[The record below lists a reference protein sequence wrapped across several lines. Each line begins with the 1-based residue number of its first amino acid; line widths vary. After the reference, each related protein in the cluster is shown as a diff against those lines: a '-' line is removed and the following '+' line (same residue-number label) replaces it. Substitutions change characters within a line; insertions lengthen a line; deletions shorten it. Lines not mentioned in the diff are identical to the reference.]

1 MAHIAACRVSQAT
14 IDEPDNMTRY
24 LFRRLLGALGV
35 VFGVA
40 TISFIMVF
48 LMPGDAARMYAGP
61 RAPEETVQRIRVIWG
76 LDQPLPVQYV
86 RYLGRALQGDLG
98 NSTRDNRPV
107 LRAVTERL
115 PATVQLALAGM
126 LVELAIGLP
135 LGIMAAV
142 RPGSWFDQLATVVSL
157 IGVSIPSFALGLVL
171 LYVCGY
177 LIPLFPLG
185 GYGTPLHLV
194 LPALTLG
201 IGGTAFYARVL
212 RNNLL
217 EVMGED
223 YIRTANAKGLRGRTV
238 LLRHTVRNAL
248 LPTVTLAGLD
258 LALLLGGTVV
268 IEAVFG
274 WPGVG
279 LQAFNAIRNQ
289 DTPMIMGTVLFA
301 SLSVVMINVLVDL
314 LYAALDPRVRLGGS
328 H

>member
-1 MAHIAACRVSQAT
+1 
-14 IDEPDNMTRY
+14 MTAY
-24 LFRRLLGALGV
+24 IVRRLLGAFGV

-48 LMPGDAARMYAGP
+48 MMPGDAARMYAGP
-61 RAPEETVQRIRVIWG
+61 RAPEETVQRIRVQWG
-76 LDQPLPVQYV
+76 LDQPLPVQYL
-86 RYLGRALQGDLG
+86 RYLGRAVQGDLG

-107 LRAVTERL
+107 LRSVLERL
-115 PATVQLALAGM
+115 PATAQLAFAGL
-126 LVELAIGLP
+126 LVELTFGIP
-135 LGIMAAV
+135 LGIIAAL
-142 RPGSWFDQLATVVSL
+142 RPGSWVDQAATALSLAG
-157 IGVSIPSFALGLVL
+157 ISIPSFALGLVV
-171 LYVCGY
+171 LYLFGY

-217 EVMGED
+217 EVMEED
-223 YIRTANAKGLRGRTV
+223 YVRTANAKGLRPRTV
-238 LLRHTVRNAL
+238 LVGHVLRNAL

-301 SLSVVMINVLVDL
+301 SLAVVLMNLLVDL
-314 LYAALDPRVRLGGS
+314 LYAALDPRVRLGGGR
-328 H
+328 

>member
-1 MAHIAACRVSQAT
+1 
-14 IDEPDNMTRY
+14 MTAY
-24 LFRRLLGALGV
+24 LIRRLIGAVGV

-40 TISFIMVF
+40 TFTFIMVF

-61 RAPEETVQRIRVIWG
+61 RAPEATVQRIREIWG

-86 RYLGRALQGDLG
+86 RYIGRALQGDLG

-107 LRAVTERL
+107 LTVVLERL
-115 PATVQLALAGM
+115 PATIQLAFAG
-126 LVELAIGLP
+126 LFVELIIGVP
-135 LGIMAAV
+135 LGILAAL
-142 RPGSWFDQLATVVSL
+142 RPGSWIDQLATIVSL
-157 IGVSIPSFALGLVL
+157 IGISIPSFALGLIA
-171 LYVCGY
+171 LYVFGF

-223 YIRTANAKGLRGRTV
+223 FIRTANAKGLSARAV
-238 LLRHTVRNAL
+238 LTRHTLRNAM
-248 LPTVTLAGLD
+248 LPTVTLAALD

-279 LQAFNAIRNQ
+279 LQAFQAIRNQ
-289 DTPMIMGTVLFA
+289 DTPLIMGTVLFA
-301 SLSVVMINVLVDL
+301 SIAVVGINLLVDL
-314 LYAALDPRVRLGGS
+314 LYATLDPRVRLGGGG
-328 H
+328 

>member
-1 MAHIAACRVSQAT
+1 
-14 IDEPDNMTRY
+14 MTGY
-24 LFRRLLGALGV
+24 IFRRLLGAFGV

-48 LMPGDAARMYAGP
+48 MMPGDAARMYAGP
-61 RAPEETVQRIRVIWG
+61 RAPEETVERIRVIWG

-86 RYLGRALQGDLG
+86 RYLSRAVQGDLG

-107 LRAVTERL
+107 LTSVLERL
-115 PATVQLALAGM
+115 PATVQLAVAG
-126 LVELAIGLP
+126 LFVELVFGVP
-135 LGIMAAV
+135 LGIIAAL
-142 RPGSWFDQLATVVSL
+142 RPGSWFDQLATTVSL
-157 IGVSIPSFALGLVL
+157 AGISIPSFALGLVV
-171 LYVCGY
+171 LYVFGY
-177 LIPLFPLG
+177 LIPIFPLG

-217 EVMGED
+217 EVMDED
-223 YIRTANAKGLRGRTV
+223 YVRTANAKGLSSRRV
-238 LLRHTVRNAL
+238 LTRHVLRNAL

-289 DTPMIMGTVLFA
+289 DTPLIMGTVLFA
-301 SLSVVMINVLVDL
+301 SLSVVMINLLVDL
-314 LYAALDPRVRLGGS
+314 LYAALDPRVRLSGGR
-328 H
+328 

>member
-1 MAHIAACRVSQAT
+1 
-14 IDEPDNMTRY
+14 MTRY

-171 LYVCGY
+171 LYVFGY

>member
-1 MAHIAACRVSQAT
+1 
-14 IDEPDNMTRY
+14 MTAY
-24 LFRRLLGALGV
+24 LVHRLIGAVGV

-40 TISFIMVF
+40 TLSFVMVF

-61 RAPEETVQRIRVIWG
+61 RAPEATVQRIREIWG

-86 RYLGRALQGDLG
+86 RYIGRALQGDLG

-107 LRAVTERL
+107 LTAILERL
-115 PATVQLALAGM
+115 PATIQLALAGL
-126 LVELAIGLP
+126 LVELVIGVP
-135 LGIMAAV
+135 LGILAAL
-142 RPGSWFDQLATVVSL
+142 RPGSWIDQLATIVSL
-157 IGVSIPSFALGLVL
+157 IGISIPSFALGLIA
-171 LYVCGY
+171 LYVFGF
-177 LIPLFPLG
+177 LIPVFPLG

-223 YIRTANAKGLRGRTV
+223 FIRTAKAKGLSARAV
-238 LLRHTVRNAL
+238 LLRHALRNAL
-248 LPTVTLAGLD
+248 LPTVTLAALD

-279 LQAFNAIRNQ
+279 LQAFQAIRNQ
-289 DTPMIMGTVLFA
+289 DTPLIMGTVLFA
-301 SLSVVMINVLVDL
+301 SISVVGINLGVDL
-314 LYAALDPRVRLGGS
+314 LYAVLDPRVRLGGGG
-328 H
+328 

>member
-1 MAHIAACRVSQAT
+1 
-14 IDEPDNMTRY
+14 
-24 LFRRLLGALGV
+24 V

-61 RAPEETVQRIRVIWG
+61 RAPEETVQRIRELWG

-86 RYLGRALQGDLG
+86 RYLGRAIQGDLG

-107 LRAVTERL
+107 LRAVLERV
-115 PATVQLALAGM
+115 PATAQLALAG
-126 LVELAIGLP
+126 LFVELIIGVP
-135 LGIMAAV
+135 LGILAAL
-142 RPGSWFDQLATVVSL
+142 RPGSWFDQVATAVSL
-157 IGVSIPSFALGLVL
+157 IGISIPSFALGLVL
-171 LYVCGY
+171 LYVFGF
-177 LIPLFPLG
+177 LLQVFPLG
-185 GYGTPLHLV
+185 GYGSPIHLV
-194 LPALTLG
+194 LPAITLG

-223 YIRTANAKGLRGRTV
+223 FIRTANAKGLRPRTV
-238 LLRHTVRNAL
+238 LTRHTLRNAL

-258 LALLLGGTVV
+258 LALLLGGVVV

-274 WPGVG
+274 WPGIG

-301 SLSVVMINVLVDL
+301 SIAVVAINLIVDF
-314 LYAALDPRVRLGGS
+314 LYAALDPRVRIGGR
-328 H
+328 